1 MHLRAKIKA
10 WSKSGISSPKWS
22 SIIDAIGL
30 KQCMLNKLLGCF
42 LRFRYK
48 HQLEPATM
56 LAQPN
61 PSLPPLA
68 TNAIAIDLCRS
79 LYILPLS
86 SRQTI
91 KTDHL
96 LFWTFLKISHFI
108 CNINSSGFSINCFHS
123 PQNLATVAPSKTLW
137 SAPILTWEGKYHVR
151 FDRLISSNHQMAH

>member
-1 MHLRAKIKA
+1 MIKHYWCNRTETVCFEQIA
-10 WSKSGISSPKWS
+10 WLLSSFQ
-22 SIIDAIGL
+22 I
-30 KQCMLNKLLGCF
+30 Q
-42 LRFRYK
+42 
-48 HQLEPATM
+48 HQLEPAIM
-56 LAQPN
+56 LAQSN

-68 TNAIAIDLCRS
+68 ANAIAIDLCRT

-137 SAPILTWEGKYHVR
+137 SAPILTWEGKYYVR
-151 FDRLISSNHQMAH
+151 FDRLISSISRWLISHYILRTK